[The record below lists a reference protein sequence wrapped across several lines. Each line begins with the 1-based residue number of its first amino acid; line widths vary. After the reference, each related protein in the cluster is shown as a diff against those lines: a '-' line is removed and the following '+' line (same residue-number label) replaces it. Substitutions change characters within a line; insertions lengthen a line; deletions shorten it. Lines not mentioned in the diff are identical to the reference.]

1 MTVWVMVCINHFTPI
16 RTRHLG
22 ASDAEMWR
30 EFKGVERRK
39 VGVENK
45 DLEIE
50 IIFANY
56 LM

>member
-1 MTVWVMVCINHFTPI
+1 
-16 RTRHLG
+16 
-22 ASDAEMWR
+22 MWR

-56 LM
+56 LME